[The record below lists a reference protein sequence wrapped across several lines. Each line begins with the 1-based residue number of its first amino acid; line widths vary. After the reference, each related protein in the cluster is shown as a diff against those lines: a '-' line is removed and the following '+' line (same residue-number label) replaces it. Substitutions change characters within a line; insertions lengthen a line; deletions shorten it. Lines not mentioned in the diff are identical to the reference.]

1 MRKPSPADRVVE
13 TARSWVGTPYVHQHR
28 TKGVA
33 VDCVGLVIG
42 VGLEAAVLPTW
53 TEEAWAPHRGYG
65 RAPNPEHM
73 GRAIRQFLEPL
84 DLDPGSPAPDAAI
97 AFIGWRSHLPM
108 HLAIMATAPDG
119 RRMMIH
125 AFQGIGRTVE
135 HGFVDPW
142 PARVVSWWRYPGV
155 AES

>member
-1 MRKPSPADRVVE
+1 MRKPSPADRVVAA
-13 TARSWVGTPYVHQHR
+13 ARSWISTPYVHQHR
-28 TKGVA
+28 TKGVGA
-33 VDCVGLVIG
+33 DCVGLVIAA
-42 VGLEAAVLPTW
+42 GLEANVLPTW

-84 DLDPGSPAPDAAI
+84 DLDPAQLAPPGSV
-97 AFIGWRSHLPM
+97 AFIGWRRHLPM
-108 HLAIMATAPDG
+108 HLAIMAIADDRPT
-119 RRMMIH
+119 MIH
-125 AFQGIGRTVE
+125 AFAGIGKVVE

-142 PARVVSWWRYPGV
+142 PARVISWWRYPGV